1 MSSRSWTEGCGGT
14 DGSILWLYHSF
25 RTPRHHSSLK
35 MTLPDHMISGSFI
48 SISEAVS
55 SEGKDAT
62 EFALTPSPDSL
73 LSLGGHWLL
82 RHWEDSTQT
91 YCEVNWQTPL
101 TATMSI
107 FASTMQ
113 LARTGSDSGN
123 PSASLTH
130 EVESLEGGWRWTQ
143 KIASPELPANY
154 DFRLSYS
161 LAAKSE
167 PEEVVRL
174 KQTLW
179 DHGVLIRSTNPS
191 GI

>member
-1 MSSRSWTEGCGGT
+1 
-14 DGSILWLYHSF
+14 
-25 RTPRHHSSLK
+25 
-35 MTLPDHMISGSFI
+35 MISGSFI

-91 YCEVNWQTPL
+91 YCEVSWKTSL

-107 FASTMQ
+107 FASTMH
-113 LARTGSDSGN
+113 LVRTDSDSGN

-130 EVESLEGGWRWTQ
+130 EVESLEGSWRWSQ
-143 KIASPELPANY
+143 KIASPFLRANY
-154 DFRLSYS
+154 DFRLSFS

-167 PEEVVRL
+167 PEEAGSL

-179 DHGVLIRSTNPS
+179 DHCAFNKSINPS